1 MKKFFLYLI
10 RWQLSSPILAV
21 CMVWMGGWNVAV
33 ATIVANL
40 IGGCIFF
47 WVDKW
52 IFGDKK
58 ARSRKKKIAA
68 GTEEL
73 ARAEVV
79 VGDEKDLSQLVLAV
93 QRTEQPWN
101 LPRPEPVGVILVL
114 LKTKPRALFVPSPIL
129 SQQQPQLPKNTS
141 EPPPMRPNNEK

>member
-47 WVDKW
+47 WVDRW

-58 ARSRKKKIAA
+58 EGSKKGKTKSS
-68 GTEEL
+68 GEL
-73 ARAEVV
+73 MPAEIVAYA
-79 VGDEKDLSQLVLAV
+79 DEKD
-93 QRTEQPWN
+93 
-101 LPRPEPVGVILVL
+101 G
-114 LKTKPRALFVPSPIL
+114 
-129 SQQQPQLPKNTS
+129 
-141 EPPPMRPNNEK
+141 

>member
-47 WVDKW
+47 WVDRW

-58 ARSRKKKIAA
+58 VRSGKKKVAA
-68 GTEEL
+68 GAEEL
-73 ARAEVV
+73 AGVEVV
-79 VGDEKDLSQLVLAV
+79 VG
-93 QRTEQPWN
+93 
-101 LPRPEPVGVILVL
+101 G
-114 LKTKPRALFVPSPIL
+114 
-129 SQQQPQLPKNTS
+129 
-141 EPPPMRPNNEK
+141 NEKQGLS

>member
-21 CMVWMGGWNVAV
+21 CLMWMGGWNVAI

-58 ARSRKKKIAA
+58 QKNSKKDTDVSIVLPA
-68 GTEEL
+68 TTDEI
-73 ARAEVV
+73 VV
-79 VGDEKDLSQLVLAV
+79 E
-93 QRTEQPWN
+93 
-101 LPRPEPVGVILVL
+101 
-114 LKTKPRALFVPSPIL
+114 
-129 SQQQPQLPKNTS
+129 
-141 EPPPMRPNNEK
+141 

>member
-21 CMVWMGGWNVAV
+21 CMVWMGGWNVAI

-47 WVDKW
+47 WVDRW
-52 IFGDKK
+52 IFGGKK
-58 ARSRKKKIAA
+58 ASSRKKEVAA

-73 ARAEVV
+73 ARVEVV
-79 VGDEKDLSQLVLAV
+79 VGDNDK
-93 QRTEQPWN
+93 
-101 LPRPEPVGVILVL
+101 I
-114 LKTKPRALFVPSPIL
+114 
-129 SQQQPQLPKNTS
+129 
-141 EPPPMRPNNEK
+141 

>member
-21 CMVWMGGWNVAV
+21 CLMWMGGWNVAI

-58 ARSRKKKIAA
+58 
-68 GTEEL
+68 
-73 ARAEVV
+73 
-79 VGDEKDLSQLVLAV
+79 Q
-93 QRTEQPWN
+93 
-101 LPRPEPVGVILVL
+101 
-114 LKTKPRALFVPSPIL
+114 KTKKASEDVSIV
-129 SQQQPQLPKNTS
+129 LPATD
-141 EPPPMRPNNEK
+141 EIVAE

>member
-21 CMVWMGGWNVAV
+21 CMVWMGGWNVAI

-47 WVDKW
+47 WIDKW

-58 ARSRKKKIAA
+58 VKSDSVES
-68 GTEEL
+68 GEEL
-73 ARAEVV
+73 VPAVVPVVAENEEEYE
-79 VGDEKDLSQLVLAV
+79 DEL
-93 QRTEQPWN
+93 
-101 LPRPEPVGVILVL
+101 I
-114 LKTKPRALFVPSPIL
+114 
-129 SQQQPQLPKNTS
+129 
-141 EPPPMRPNNEK
+141 